1 MLTSEDLA
9 FFTVLADSTSLA
21 EAARKLHV
29 TPPAVSQRLQALE
42 ARAGIRLLDRTGRR
56 SSLTDE
62 GVLVAAHGRM
72 VAETIEALSEALADR
87 TNKVTGHLRVA
98 APHGFGRLYVAPV
111 AEAFARLHQG
121 VTISLEL
128 SDHPGVQL
136 IESCDVVIH
145 IGPAGQPNQIMT
157 TLAPNRRVLC
167 ASPAYLKRAEPIE
180 SPADLVRHRCLVVKE
195 NNEDFSLWRFN
206 ASDGQSATV
215 RIAPAMSSNDGA
227 VVRDWALAGMGIA
240 VRSEWNVAEDLA
252 QGRLCAILPNWEA
265 PAADV
270 VALFGSRHGR
280 SARTTAFL
288 ASLRQALQ
296 PVPWRPESPRVAEDP
311 GQGLGQALPSS
322 SAGQSRM

>member
-9 FFTVLADSTSLA
+9 FFTVLADSGSLA

-29 TPPAVSQRLQALE
+29 TPPAVSQRLQAIE

-62 GVLVAAHGRM
+62 GLLVAAHGRM

-87 TNKVTGHLRVA
+87 TKKVTGHLRVA

-145 IGPAGQPNQIMT
+145 IGPAGPPNQIMT

-167 ASPAYLKRAEPIE
+167 ASPAYLESAEPIA
-180 SPADLVRHRCLVVKE
+180 SPADLARHRCLVVKE
-195 NNEDFSLWRFN
+195 NNEDFSLWRFT
-206 ASDGQSATV
+206 AIDGESATV
-215 RIAPAMSSNDGA
+215 RIAPTMSSNDGA

-240 VRSEWNVAEDLA
+240 VRSEWNVAEDIA

-296 PVPWRPESPRVAEDP
+296 PVPWR
-311 GQGLGQALPSS
+311 
-322 SAGQSRM
+322 SRIARGKANGKS